1 MSSQAGSGRVRRRR
15 LLAIA
20 GLIIVVLAVGVGLWL
35 TLGHSTSS
43 ASPAPPPATIAPKN
57 VGRLQAAIN
66 GKTVQAQAL
75 ALQPELQAAFIQSD
89 QLMLPAKTTVTIEAS
104 TFQGT
109 DKTTGDYAT
118 VEAKTSSGLTY
129 RLYLIKE
136 SGTWYLVYTEE
147 VAQ

>member
-1 MSSQAGSGRVRRRR
+1 MRRWR
-15 LLAIA
+15 LLASA
-20 GLIIVVLAVGVGLWL
+20 SLVIVVLGVGAGLRL

-43 ASPAPPPATIAPKN
+43 ASPAAAPVTIAPKN
-57 VGRLQAAIN
+57 VSRLQTAIN

-75 ALQPELQAAFIQSD
+75 ALQPELQAAFIQRD
-89 QLMLPAKTTVTIEAS
+89 QPMLPPKTTVTIEPS

-118 VEAKTSSGLTY
+118 VEAKSSSGPTY

-136 SGTWYLVYTEE
+136 SGTWYLVYTAE